1 MNPARQD
8 TIKGILLVN
17 VATCAWA
24 TNLMIGR
31 SLRAQI
37 GPVTLT
43 AARFV
48 IAAIVFAGILA
59 RKSPEERRP
68 GKDTPM
74 LLVMAL
80 TGVVLF
86 APTLYLGLVY
96 TTAMNATMINGIAP
110 IITAALAAWFLH
122 EAFSLRQLVGS
133 VLALV
138 GVSIILFGL
147 KPEERITVGLN
158 VGDVL
163 VVLAVVFWS
172 MYSVALRRVVMRR
185 SPLSAT
191 ALSVFMGLPVLVVLA
206 ALECI
211 ASPVTLSVRLVAL
224 VVYVGLVPAALGFI
238 CWSAGVKHL
247 GAGGAMVFYNT
258 MPLYGALFAFLLLG
272 ESLGPTQMLGGAL
285 ILGGGLIA
293 ALGKPR
299 ALS

>member
-1 MNPARQD
+1 MNPARRQ

-31 SLRAQI
+31 SLRGQI

-43 AARFV
+43 AARFL
-48 IAAIVFAGILA
+48 IAALVFAALLI
-59 RKSPEERRP
+59 RKGPEERRP
-68 GKDTPM
+68 GKDIPM

-86 APTLYLGLVY
+86 APTLYYGLVF
-96 TTAMNATMINGIAP
+96 TTAMNATLINGIAP

-122 EAFSLRQLVGS
+122 EAFSLKQLLGS
-133 VLALV
+133 MLALG
-138 GVSIILFGL
+138 GVAFILFGNSA
-147 KPEERITVGLN
+147 EARDSFALN
-158 VGDVL
+158 EGDLL

-172 MYSVALRRVVMRR
+172 MYSVALRRVVLRR

-191 ALSVFMGLPVLVVLA
+191 GLSIFMGLPVLIALA
-206 ALECI
+206 VLECI
-211 ASPVTLSVRLVAL
+211 ANPVVWSIRLIAL
-224 VVYVGLVPAALGFI
+224 VVYVGLIPAALGFI
-238 CWSAGVKHL
+238 CWSAGVKLL

-258 MPLYGALFAFLLLG
+258 MPLYGALFAFMLLG
-272 ESLGPTQMLGGAL
+272 ETLGPAQLLGGAL

-293 ALGKPR
+293 ALSKQR
-299 ALS
+299 A